1 METESVGDYEA
12 SLDSSMVH
20 LLHTRCFEAL
30 EATRMSYIY
39 TAQATCSNIMSTV
52 VTAKPYT
59 RHKQRHKQQEQNQQ
73 RPPSLLTPPPPLAV
87 RNQEP
92 STHVYAQTCNP
103 KKAKKKGRSQAPLP
117 AFRRDLPALAIPTQR
132 LHQELTQVSKRK
144 QTDLLLPC

>member
-1 METESVGDYEA
+1 METAPADDHEEA
-12 SLDSSMVH
+12 SLDNSLVH

-39 TAQATCSNIMSTV
+39 TAQATCSNVMSTV
-52 VTAKPYT
+52 VTARPYT
-59 RHKQRHKQQEQNQQ
+59 RHKQRLKQQEQQQ

-92 STHVYAQTCNP
+92 STHVYAQSCNP

-132 LHQELTQVSKRK
+132 LHQELTQVNRGNHQGS
-144 QTDLLLPC
+144 C